1 MERLK
6 TGELPDGTLS
16 AEDTGFF
23 RREGYLLLPGLI
35 EPEYNA
41 RLMAEVDEMV
51 RHRAGGDHR
60 MLVTY
65 REMGLLTSHPPAIA
79 AVASLMGGSGFAM
92 HHIHSNRFD
101 EGAPGVGWHQDYEQH
116 PQTNRS
122 HLMVHVFYYLNGL
135 NGEIGDLLI
144 LPRSQNLVAQRDLR
158 MLGTAD
164 LEGSLCF
171 DHLEPGS
178 AVVVHS
184 AVWHA
189 RRPRPGGR
197 DRPRYFIDVSYCRNG
212 VLWPA
217 YHDLAR
223 INARALEAGLD
234 RNGRYAFLYDSSQ
247 FFDCLALSEPFE
259 ELNRGSLVTRLVPP
273 GTE

>member
-6 TGELPDGTLS
+6 TGESTDAALGS
-16 AEDTGFF
+16 EEIGFF
-23 RREGYLLLPGLI
+23 HREGYLLLPGLI

-51 RHRAGGDHR
+51 RHRAAGDHR

-79 AVASLMGGSGFAM
+79 AVASLMGGSRFAM
-92 HHIHSNRFD
+92 HHIHSARFD
-101 EGAPGVGWHQDYEQH
+101 EGASGVGWHQDYEQH
-116 PQTNRS
+116 PQSNRS

-171 DHLEPGS
+171 DDLEPGS

-197 DRPRYFIDVSYCRNG
+197 DRPRYFIDVSYCQNG

-217 YHDLAR
+217 YQDVGG

-247 FFDCLALSEPFE
+247 FFDYRALSEPFGE
-259 ELNRGSLVTRLVPP
+259 VNRGSLVTRLVPP
-273 GTE
+273 ETE

>member
-23 RREGYLLLPGLI
+23 HREGYLLLPGLI

-41 RLMAEVDEMV
+41 RLMAEVDDMM
-51 RHRAGGDHR
+51 RHRAAGDHR

-65 REMGLLTSHPPAIA
+65 REMGLLTSHPPAMA
-79 AVASLMGGSGFAM
+79 AVASLMGGSRFAM
-92 HHIHSNRFD
+92 HHIHSTRFD
-101 EGAPGVGWHQDYEQH
+101 EGAAGVGWHQDYEQY
-116 PQTNRS
+116 PQSNRS

-158 MLGTAD
+158 MLGSAD

-171 DHLEPGS
+171 DDLEPGS
-178 AVVVHS
+178 AVIVHS
-184 AVWHA
+184 AAWHA
-189 RRPRPGGR
+189 RRPKPGGG
-197 DRPRYFIDVSYCRNG
+197 DRPRYFIDVSYCQNG
-212 VLWPA
+212 VRWPA
-217 YHDLAR
+217 YQEVDG

-247 FFDCLALSEPFE
+247 FFDYRALSERFE
-259 ELNRGSLVTRLVPP
+259 EGNQGSLVTRLVPP
-273 GTE
+273 ETE

>member
-1 MERLK
+1 MENLK
-6 TGELPDGTLS
+6 PDESAGAALS
-16 AEDTGFF
+16 AGEIEFF
-23 RREGYLLLPGLI
+23 HREGYLLLPGLI
-35 EPEYNA
+35 EPEHNG

-51 RHRAGGDHR
+51 RHRAAGDHR
-60 MLVTY
+60 MLVSY
-65 REMGLLTSHPPAIA
+65 REMGLLTSHPQAIA

-101 EGAPGVGWHQDYEQH
+101 EGASGVGWHQDYEQH

-144 LPRSQNLVAQRDLR
+144 LPRSQNLVVERDLR

-171 DHLEPGS
+171 DDLEPGS
-178 AVVVHS
+178 AVIVHS

-197 DRPRYFIDVSYCRNG
+197 ERARYFIDVSYCQNG

-217 YHDLAR
+217 YDATGG

-247 FFDCLALSEPFE
+247 FYDHRAVSGRFE
-259 ELNRGSLVTRLVPP
+259 EINEGSLAAKLVPP

>member
-6 TGELPDGTLS
+6 TGGLPDGALS
-16 AEDTGFF
+16 AEEIESFH
-23 RREGYLLLPGLI
+23 REGYLVLPGLI
-35 EPEYNA
+35 EPGYNA
-41 RLMAEVDEMV
+41 RLMAEVDELM
-51 RHRAGGDHR
+51 RHRAAGDHR
-60 MLVTY
+60 MLVSY
-65 REMGLLTSHPPAIA
+65 REMGLLASHPPAIA
-79 AVASLMGGSGFAM
+79 AVASLMGGSCFAM

-101 EGAPGVGWHQDYEQH
+101 EGASGVGWHQDYEQH

-171 DHLEPGS
+171 DDIEPGS

-197 DRPRYFIDVSYCRNG
+197 GRPRYFIDISYCQNG
-212 VLWPA
+212 VGWPA
-217 YHDLAR
+217 YPDVDG

-247 FFDCLALSEPFE
+247 FFDYRALSERFDE
-259 ELNRGSLVTRLVPP
+259 VNQGSLVTRLVPP
-273 GTE
+273 ETE

>member
-1 MERLK
+1 M
-6 TGELPDGTLS
+6 LPDSTLP
-16 AEDTGFF
+16 AEEIEFF
-23 RREGYLLLPGLI
+23 HREGYLLLQGLI

-41 RLMAEVDEMV
+41 RLMAEVDDMV
-51 RHRAGGDHR
+51 GHRAAGDHR
-60 MLVTY
+60 VLVSY

-79 AVASLMGGSGFAM
+79 AVASLMGGSRFAM
-92 HHIHSNRFD
+92 HHIHSARFD
-101 EGAPGVGWHQDYEQH
+101 EGASGVGWHQDYEQH
-116 PQTNRS
+116 PQSNRS

-171 DHLEPGS
+171 DDLEPGS

-197 DRPRYFIDVSYCRNG
+197 DRPRYFIDVSYCQNG

-217 YHDLAR
+217 YHDVAR

-234 RNGRYAFLYDSSQ
+234 RNGRYAFLYDSSR
-247 FFDCLALSEPFE
+247 FFDYRALSEPFE
-259 ELNRGSLVTRLVPP
+259 EVNRGSLVTRLVPP
-273 GTE
+273 ETE